1 MNIVSFGFRSVD
13 DTPITQPNLTP
24 SKEIKSKRRT
34 LEGTTSEGS
43 SCFLSKAREGTYYS
57 RNKEKVRQYYLD
69 NINRIRE
76 YNRQYYSKHKEEL
89 LWACKIYYANNKKY
103 FEEYR
108 KRNYEKHKAYYRAYS
123 FLKR

>member
-34 LEGTTSEGS
+34 LEGT
-43 SCFLSKAREGTYYS
+43 YYS

-69 NINRIRE
+69 NIDKIKLHS
-76 YNRQYYSKHKEEL
+76 RQYYMIHKKEL
-89 LWACKIYYANNKKY
+89 AWGCKIYYTNNKKY
-103 FEEYR
+103 FEDYR
-108 KRNYEKHKAYYRAYS
+108 KRNYEKYKPHYRAYS

>member
-13 DTPITQPNLTP
+13 DTPITQPKITP
-24 SKEIKSKRRT
+24 SKEIKSKRTT
-34 LEGTTSEGS
+34 L
-43 SCFLSKAREGTYYS
+43 EGTYYS

-69 NINRIRE
+69 NIDRIRQ

-108 KRNYEKHKAYYRAYS
+108 KRNYETYKPYYRAYS

>member
-34 LEGTTSEGS
+34 LEGT
-43 SCFLSKAREGTYYS
+43 YYS

-76 YNRQYYSKHKEEL
+76 YSRQYYSKHKEEL
-89 LWACKIYYANNKKY
+89 LWVVK
-103 FEEYR
+103 
-108 KRNYEKHKAYYRAYS
+108 S
-123 FLKR
+123 FMQIIKNILKNIGKETMKNIKLIIVFIHV